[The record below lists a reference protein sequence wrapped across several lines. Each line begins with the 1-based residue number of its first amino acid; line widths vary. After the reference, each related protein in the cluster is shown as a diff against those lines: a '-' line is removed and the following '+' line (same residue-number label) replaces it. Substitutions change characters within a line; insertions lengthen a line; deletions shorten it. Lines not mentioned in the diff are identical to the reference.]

1 MHDFAVANESHLVIP
16 PGAGALCLGP
26 VLHPHGPRAGAVD
39 PLRGRA
45 EIRGRAGTEAPEES
59 DGDPGRCPTV
69 EVKGWLEWNGMEWNG
84 MEWNGMEWNGMEWN
98 GMEWNGMEWNGS

>member
-1 MHDFAVANESHLVIP
+1 MIP

-59 DGDPGRCPTV
+59 DGDPGRCPTL
-69 EVKGWLEWNGMEWNG
+69 EVKGWLEWNGMDLKVNPKKVKKIQKVIY
-84 MEWNGMEWNGMEWN
+84 NHIATTALC
-98 GMEWNGMEWNGS
+98 SL